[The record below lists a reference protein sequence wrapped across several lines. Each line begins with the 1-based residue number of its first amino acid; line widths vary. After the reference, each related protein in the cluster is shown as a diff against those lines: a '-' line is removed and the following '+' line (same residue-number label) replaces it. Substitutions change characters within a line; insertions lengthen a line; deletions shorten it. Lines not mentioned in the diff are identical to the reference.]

1 MTDLEP
7 SESPPG
13 LPRCPGCLRT
23 TGPPGALCPYCGSK
37 YPDPA
42 AGSTAAV
49 LWVVAAVGI
58 GLALLLG
65 GLSET
70 AAGFV
75 GLIGVIALFGAISTS
90 SQARGRVGPVN
101 PRQASCCGCSCVVA
115 LVAVPS
121 LGALLWSQGGP
132 ALAALAIPAWVPVSW
147 AIRGGDVLAAVL
159 LRRC

>member
-7 SESPPG
+7 SELPPG

-23 TGPPGALCPYCGSK
+23 TGPPGALCPYCGSE
-37 YPDPA
+37 YPDAA

-49 LWVVAAVGI
+49 LWVVAVVGI

-70 AAGFV
+70 AAGFI
-75 GLIGVIALFGAISTS
+75 GLIGVIALLGAISMS
-90 SQARGRVGPVN
+90 SQSRGRVGPVG
-101 PRQASCCGCSCVVA
+101 PRQPSCCGCSCVVA

-121 LGALLWSQGGP
+121 LGALLWSHGGP
-132 ALAALAIPAWVPVSW
+132 AFVAVALPAWIPLSW
-147 AIRGGDVLAAVL
+147 LFRGCDLIVARAARHL
-159 LRRC
+159 